1 MGASLNKRCAQ
12 SPLKA
17 LLNYKI
23 KGSVREE
30 WKGILAYGEKY
41 SLLIVT
47 NLTSNFYKEKIVKTT
62 CSE

>member
-1 MGASLNKRCAQ
+1 MCAN
-12 SPLKA
+12 PLKA

-47 NLTSNFYKEKIVKTT
+47 NLTFICWVYKEKIDKDAS
-62 CSE
+62 CRRA